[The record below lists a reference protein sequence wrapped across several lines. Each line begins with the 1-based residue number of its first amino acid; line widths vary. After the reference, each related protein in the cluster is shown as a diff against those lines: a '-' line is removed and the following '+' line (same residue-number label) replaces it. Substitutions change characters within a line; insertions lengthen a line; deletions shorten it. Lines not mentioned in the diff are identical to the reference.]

1 MKKILYFALCLGLFV
16 GTSCI
21 DNREDGLMPSKVYL
35 VKSGVQEYR
44 ATADQTTASASAWAT
59 KSGLLASSCEVVY
72 SIDPQYLADYNEANG
87 TSFEM
92 LPESCYKLVQTKF
105 SLTAD
110 DINAPFVVEY
120 DPSAIYRLC
129 GAYNVPEK
137 YALPIRIDVTGL
149 EVLENKVQVLMT
161 FNISAPTE

>member
-1 MKKILYFALCLGLFV
+1 MKKILYFALCFYLFT
-16 GTSCI
+16 GTACV

-35 VKSGVQEYR
+35 VKSGVQEYC
-44 ATADQTTASASAWAT
+44 AEADQSTALASAWAT

-72 SIDPQYLADYNEANG
+72 KLDPQYLADYNEANG

-92 LPESCYKLVQTKF
+92 LPESCYKLEQIKF
-105 SLTAD
+105 SLAAD
-110 DINAPFVVEY
+110 DMYAPFAVVY
-120 DPSAIYRLC
+120 DPSAIYSLC

-137 YALPIRIDVTGL
+137 YALPIRIDVMGL